1 MYVSDYIK
9 QVGIVTLKAGLV
21 SIHLP
26 VACPGT
32 VRVMTCTVEAALV
45 SPVLVSVR
53 TTVPTSS
60 LTVISLILTAGTRG
74 KEGGEGAW

>member
-1 MYVSDYIK
+1 MCVSDCIK
-9 QVGIVTLKAGLV
+9 QVGRVTLKEGFV

-45 SPVLVSVR
+45 SPFLVNVR
-53 TTVPTSS
+53 TTVLTFS

-74 KEGGEGAW
+74 NEGGEGV